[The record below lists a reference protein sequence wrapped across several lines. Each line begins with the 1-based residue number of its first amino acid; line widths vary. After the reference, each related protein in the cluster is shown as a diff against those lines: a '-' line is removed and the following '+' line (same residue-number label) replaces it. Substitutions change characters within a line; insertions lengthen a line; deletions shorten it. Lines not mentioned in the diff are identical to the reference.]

1 MVSTTTRIIY
11 CTNPS
16 CTNPINPV
24 GESFCANCQTQ
35 LVHNYLWASGFD
47 AGDVRS
53 PAKIADRYE
62 VIAEHIWLDT
72 HPGLLPDI
80 PEQLPAEII
89 PYQRL
94 YPLRLHLPIVYGFT
108 RKLEGSDNAIL
119 LLENVPIDKSGNLY
133 PAITDAW
140 EQATPVR
147 QVYWLW
153 QILQLWSPLSE
164 LKVAGSLLLSD
175 NLRIQGWCVRLLE
188 LRETQQPN
196 LQQLGEFWQT
206 LVENAKP
213 TVAEPLQKIVHSMR
227 TESANLKEIATQL
240 NRLLLSSA
248 AELPLILKVA
258 GATDPGLELTQNEDN
273 CFPTAFDSIEDPLL
287 LRVSIVCD
295 GIGGHEGGEVAS
307 QLAVQSV
314 KLQIRA
320 LLTEVAEQPELVS
333 PQLLEGQLEACLRV
347 VNNLICNCNNEQ
359 KREGTQRMGT
369 TLVMAVQVPQGVES
383 TTGYLSE
390 NANELYLANVG
401 DSRAYWITPDY
412 CQQLTVDDDVTAR
425 EVRNQRSLY
434 RKALLRPDA
443 TALTQA
449 LGTKDGEFLRP
460 VIQRF
465 IIEEDGILLLASD
478 GLSDNNW
485 VEQSWQDY
493 AVPVLRGELSLEE
506 AVYSWIKLAN
516 QKNGHDNTSVVLTHC
531 RVSCEYPAQLT
542 HTPPQIEIEQTE
554 ELLTETPVE
563 SEFTDSSQALL
574 DLELPLEEAPAT
586 PNTKSTRSKQPIL
599 ILLGLLVLLVGGTS
613 LGLLTW
619 RHFNPGS
626 FQRVC
631 RQLPTRVQGVCLK

>member
-1 MVSTTTRIIY
+1 
-11 CTNPS
+11 
-16 CTNPINPV
+16 
-24 GESFCANCQTQ
+24 
-35 LVHNYLWASGFD
+35 
-47 AGDVRS
+47 
-53 PAKIADRYE
+53 
-62 VIAEHIWLDT
+62 
-72 HPGLLPDI
+72 
-80 PEQLPAEII
+80 
-89 PYQRL
+89 
-94 YPLRLHLPIVYGFT
+94 
-108 RKLEGSDNAIL
+108 
-119 LLENVPIDKSGNLY
+119 
-133 PAITDAW
+133 
-140 EQATPVR
+140 
-147 QVYWLW
+147 
-153 QILQLWSPLSE
+153 
-164 LKVAGSLLLSD
+164 
-175 NLRIQGWCVRLLE
+175 
-188 LRETQQPN
+188 
-196 LQQLGEFWQT
+196 
-206 LVENAKP
+206 
-213 TVAEPLQKIVHSMR
+213 
-227 TESANLKEIATQL
+227 
-240 NRLLLSSA
+240 
-248 AELPLILKVA
+248 
-258 GATDPGLELTQNEDN
+258 
-273 CFPTAFDSIEDPLL
+273 
-287 LRVSIVCD
+287 
-295 GIGGHEGGEVAS
+295 
-307 QLAVQSV
+307 
-314 KLQIRA
+314 
-320 LLTEVAEQPELVS
+320 
-333 PQLLEGQLEACLRV
+333 
-347 VNNLICNCNNEQ
+347 
-359 KREGTQRMGT
+359 
-369 TLVMAVQVPQGVES
+369 VMAVQVPQGVES